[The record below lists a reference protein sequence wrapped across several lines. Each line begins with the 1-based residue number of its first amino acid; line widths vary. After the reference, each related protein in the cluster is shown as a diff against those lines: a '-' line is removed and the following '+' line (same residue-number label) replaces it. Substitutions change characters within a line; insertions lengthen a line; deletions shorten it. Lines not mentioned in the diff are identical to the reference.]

1 MSKIVKSNQTK
12 RSRGSKHK
20 PLLEQNLQGFTIVE
34 FSLATAFIATLLIS
48 ITVVAGMVTQIY
60 QKGLTLK
67 SINSI
72 GRGLIDEFTANIN
85 AAPSVD
91 TTSLCNSYFKSGSPK
106 AAESIEQCKKD
117 YANKFIFQERSG
129 TYTDNT
135 MREQKESRDVQLGGV
150 FCTGSYSYVWNTYYG
165 LNRNSISGKGAIA
178 LQYLN
183 TKDEEKTIEDFRLIS
198 VYDPTYRVCS
208 SLVSPDEG
216 YSKDLLNVDG
226 GNQTVIDIRQLATGT
241 RNMIPDPIID
251 TNSDAKS
258 GLLTASDVDLQLY
271 ELTIFPIAQDLVT
284 LRTFMTGTFILGT
297 ERGNI
302 NIERS
307 GDYCDVQNYT
317 QENGELLTIGSEFT
331 YCGINKF
338 NFAARTAGT

>member
-1 MSKIVKSNQTK
+1 MLFRSNQT
-12 RSRGSKHK
+12 
-20 PLLEQNLQGFTIVE
+20 
-34 FSLATAFIATLLIS
+34 
-48 ITVVAGMVTQIY
+48 VV
-60 QKGLTLK
+60 
-67 SINSI
+67 
-72 GRGLIDEFTANIN
+72 
-85 AAPSVD
+85 
-91 TTSLCNSYFKSGSPK
+91 
-106 AAESIEQCKKD
+106 
-117 YANKFIFQERSG
+117 
-129 TYTDNT
+129 
-135 MREQKESRDVQLGGV
+135 
-150 FCTGSYSYVWNTYYG
+150 
-165 LNRNSISGKGAIA
+165 
-178 LQYLN
+178 
-183 TKDEEKTIEDFRLIS
+183 
-198 VYDPTYRVCS
+198 
-208 SLVSPDEG
+208 
-216 YSKDLLNVDG
+216 
-226 GNQTVIDIRQLATGT
+226 DIRQLATGT

-271 ELTIFPIAQDLVT
+271 ELTIFPIAQDSVT